1 MKKAKSPLHPE
12 DMRKE
17 YKRADFSKLER
28 GKFYKQAVAG
38 THVVLLE
45 PALAKAFPT
54 SESVNQALSGLLTL
68 AQRTI
73 RSTRRTAVRAKV
85 ATRGTT

>member
-12 DMRKE
+12 AMRKE

-28 GKFYKQAVAG
+28 GKFYQQAVAG
-38 THVVLLE
+38 RQVVLLD

-54 SESVNQALSGLLTL
+54 SESVNEALSGLVTL
-68 AQRTI
+68 AKRAI
-73 RSTRRTAVRAKV
+73 RPRRTGVRAKG